1 MNDFFAAIEWLMQ
14 HDASTG
20 KVGITGFCYGG
31 GVANAAAVAYPEL
44 AAAVPFYGRQPDAKD
59 VARIKAPLLLHYG
72 ELDTRI
78 NEGWPA
84 YEKALKADGKTYE
97 AFIYPGCNHGFHNDS
112 TPRYDKAAA
121 ELAWNRSI
129 AWFKRYLV

>member
-1 MNDFFAAIEWLMQ
+1 
-14 HDASTG
+14 
-20 KVGITGFCYGG
+20 
-31 GVANAAAVAYPEL
+31 
-44 AAAVPFYGRQPDAKD
+44 VPFYGRQPDAKD